1 MPGLWTYFAL
11 VLEIESVDFVVA
23 VVVLAPGC
31 CWWIYCEGIYIY
43 EKKDDVRLN
52 DIKPSGIDINSHW
65 SLGFSFFRFFWGHIL
80 QGVVVF
86 GFSKRQIRAKKCKT
100 LQESQHSHDNGRTAA
115 TYPPPMRLPRLLIGL
130 ALQVSSQ
137 VNLR

>member
-1 MPGLWTYFAL
+1 MRLSLRLSLLTLLLLLLYWLLG
-11 VLEIESVDFVVA
+11 A
-23 VVVLAPGC
+23 VGGFTVR
-31 CWWIYCEGIYIY
+31 EYIY
-43 EKKDDVRLN
+43 MKKRMMFGLTI
-52 DIKPSGIDINSHW
+52 IKQSDIDINSHW
-65 SLGFSFFRFFWGHIL
+65 SLGFSFFRFLWGHIL

-100 LQESQHSHDNGRTAA
+100 LQESQHSHNNGRTAV